1 MRLKIITLFPLFA
14 ASVAFAQT
22 PVTITCDG
30 SRAEVRSQYDG
41 CDVVAVGKS
50 PDGSTG
56 AARFFFYNSALKSLT
71 YSSDSAIEDN
81 VAIKP
86 SNLTINVASTL
97 SGTIKAFDFSAAE
110 NLQIIGDA
118 HGNHHLKITNEPY
131 AGDSVVAKF
140 SFSNIVSDNV
150 LLQFDMSAVVS
161 GNSYVGN
168 YWSTYP
174 EPRGIYISKGKVNW
188 NVATT
193 TLQDKTLF
201 TIDSGA
207 EFVYNGTSDFTV
219 YNASIDG
226 TLTFNGDSK
235 LTIDKA
241 SVKSTTG
248 TINYNGT
255 QAWTNDIG
263 IAGTV
268 NYNSNT
274 QFVWESGDLTGKINL
289 AATSKGLL
297 WKSGK
302 IAGLIT
308 NNSASSITLQNA
320 TIDAAG
326 QITSAARVEIY
337 GNVDVYGKI
346 RSNNILVNGGGKIAL
361 NVKDAILSTSDAAT
375 MLVVK
380 DGATISVAADNTVGH
395 LYLAGEGESI
405 INLEL
410 LGDAVLKLDKIS
422 LYEDTNTGQHLS
434 KGTLSV
440 SGFAD
445 NRIFVTE
452 DAKGTFENDNRFFFS
467 ATVGDKTITK
477 EDLQF
482 VGGSFGGTSGYWV
495 NLSTVPE
502 PAEWAA
508 IIGAIALGFAMYRRR
523 NLKK

>member
-1 MRLKIITLFPLFA
+1 MKLKIITLLPLFA

-30 SRAEVRSQYDG
+30 SKAEVRSQYDG

-56 AARFFFYNSALKSLT
+56 AARFFFRIILSETEAERIFNLKSLT
-71 YSSDSAIEDN
+71 YSSDSAIKDN

-97 SGTIKAFDFSAAE
+97 SGTINAFDFSAAE

-131 AGDSVVAKF
+131 AGDSVVANF
-140 SFSNIVSDNV
+140 SFNNIVSDNV
-150 LLQFDMSAVVS
+150 LLQFDMSADVS

-226 TLTFNGDSK
+226 VLTFNGDSK

-289 AATSKGLL
+289 ADTSKGLL

-326 QITSAARVEIY
+326 Q
-337 GNVDVYGKI
+337 
-346 RSNNILVNGGGKIAL
+346 
-361 NVKDAILSTSDAAT
+361 
-375 MLVVK
+375 
-380 DGATISVAADNTVGH
+380 
-395 LYLAGEGESI
+395 
-405 INLEL
+405 
-410 LGDAVLKLDKIS
+410 
-422 LYEDTNTGQHLS
+422 
-434 KGTLSV
+434 
-440 SGFAD
+440 
-445 NRIFVTE
+445 NRPQCQGRNSE
-452 DAKGTFENDNRFFFS
+452 H
-467 ATVGDKTITK
+467 
-477 EDLQF
+477 
-482 VGGSFGGTSGYWV
+482 FGCRNY
-495 NLSTVPE
+495 
-502 PAEWAA
+502 ACRK
-508 IIGAIALGFAMYRRR
+508 RRR
-523 NLKK
+523 DDFRSRRQHSRTSLFSGRR

>member
-1 MRLKIITLFPLFA
+1 MKLKIITLLPLFA

-71 YSSDSAIEDN
+71 YSSDSAIKDN

-97 SGTIKAFDFSAAE
+97 SGKINAFDFSAAE
-110 NLQIIGDA
+110 NLQIIGDFN
-118 HGNHHLKITNEPY
+118 GNHFFKITNEPY

-140 SFSNIVSDNV
+140 FFNNIVSDNV
-150 LLQFDMSAVVS
+150 YLQFDMSADVS
-161 GNSYVGN
+161 GNSYMGN
-168 YWSTYP
+168 YWGNYP

-226 TLTFNGDSK
+226 ALTFNGDSK

-289 AATSKGLL
+289 ADTSKGLL

-308 NNSASSITLQNA
+308 NNSASSIILQNA

-326 QITSAARVEIY
+326 QITSAARVEIN

-395 LYLAGEGESI
+395 LYLAGEGEST

-410 LGDAVLKLDKIS
+410 LGDAVLELDKIS

>member
-1 MRLKIITLFPLFA
+1 MKLKIITLLPLFA

-30 SRAEVRSQYDG
+30 SRAEVRSEYDG

-50 PDGSTG
+50 PDGTTG
-56 AARFFFYNSALKSLT
+56 AAHFFFYNSALKSLT
-71 YSSDSAIEDN
+71 YSSDSAIKDN

-86 SNLTINVASTL
+86 SNLTINVATTL
-97 SGTIKAFDFSAAE
+97 SGTINAFDFSAAE
-110 NLQIIGDA
+110 NLQLIGDA

-140 SFSNIVSDNV
+140 SFNNIVSDNV
-150 LLQFDMSAVVS
+150 LLQFDMSADVS
-161 GNSYVGN
+161 GKSYVGN
-168 YWSTYP
+168 FWINYP

-193 TLQDKTLF
+193 TLQTGTLF

-226 TLTFNGDSK
+226 ALTFNGDSK

-255 QAWTNDIG
+255 QAWTNNIG

-268 NYNSNT
+268 NYNSET

-289 AATSKGLL
+289 ADTSKGLL

-308 NNSASSITLQNA
+308 NNSASSITLRNA

-326 QITSAARVEIY
+326 QITSAAR
-337 GNVDVYGKI
+337 
-346 RSNNILVNGGGKIAL
+346 
-361 NVKDAILSTSDAAT
+361 AIFCA
-375 MLVVK
+375 
-380 DGATISVAADNTVGH
+380 H
-395 LYLAGEGESI
+395 F
-405 INLEL
+405 
-410 LGDAVLKLDKIS
+410 S
-422 LYEDTNTGQHLS
+422 LRR
-434 KGTLSV
+434 K
-440 SGFAD
+440 
-445 NRIFVTE
+445 IFVDFT
-452 DAKGTFENDNRFFFS
+452 A
-467 ATVGDKTITK
+467 
-477 EDLQF
+477 
-482 VGGSFGGTSGYWV
+482 
-495 NLSTVPE
+495 LS
-502 PAEWAA
+502 
-508 IIGAIALGFAMYRRR
+508 L
-523 NLKK
+523 